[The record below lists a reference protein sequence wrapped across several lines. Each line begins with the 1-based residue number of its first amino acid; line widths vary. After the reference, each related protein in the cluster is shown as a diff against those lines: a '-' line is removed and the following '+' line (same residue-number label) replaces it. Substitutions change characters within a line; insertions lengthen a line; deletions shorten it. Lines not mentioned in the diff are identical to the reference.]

1 MGERANLVTKGVKK
15 EISNIVRTNRVGFF
29 SLLLGIYEASYR
41 WKKLLLKL
49 NDYDIKDHLN
59 EGSGGSKEQ
68 DFH

>member
-15 EISNIVRTNRVGFF
+15 EISTIVRTNRVGFF

-49 NDYDIKDHLN
+49 NDCDIKDH
-59 EGSGGSKEQ
+59 
-68 DFH
+68 